1 MHSRLHS
8 LARRAAVG
16 VIAGSALLAAG
27 CSSSKST
34 PAAGASGSGSSSG
47 AGSSASSSASPGA
60 SSSAGSSA
68 AAFPATVTAKNGP
81 VKLAAQ
87 PKKIVSLS
95 PSATEDLF
103 AIGAGGQVVAVDD
116 QSNFPANAPKT
127 ALSGFKPD
135 PEGIAKLNPDL
146 VVVSYDSSKVVEQ
159 LGKLNIPVLWF
170 DAPNTLDD
178 AYGQITA
185 LGTATGH
192 TDQAAT
198 EVADM
203 KQKIAAAIAATK
215 KPASPLKY
223 YYEVGTPGNYTA
235 TSKTF
240 IGSIL
245 SQFGMTNIA
254 DAADKTGGGYPQLS
268 DEYLVT
274 AAPDLIFLSDTKCCQ
289 QTVATVTAR
298 PGWSAIPAVKNAA
311 KGAVVGLD
319 DDIASRWGPRLV
331 DLVQQVSDAVNKV
344 QG

>member
-1 MHSRLHS
+1 MRSRLHNT
-8 LARRAAVG
+8 ARCAAAG
-16 VIAGSALLAAG
+16 LIAGSALLAAG
-27 CSSSKST
+27 CSSSKSA
-34 PAAGASGSGSSSG
+34 PAPAPASTTVSTAASTAASTAGSA
-47 AGSSASSSASPGA
+47 SSASST
-60 SSSAGSSA
+60 SA
-68 AAFPATVTAKNGP
+68 AAFPATVTAKNGE

-116 QSNFPANAPKT
+116 QSNFPATAPKT

-135 PEGIAKLNPDL
+135 AEAIAKYTPDL
-146 VVVSYDSSKVVEQ
+146 VVVADDTSKIVEQ
-159 LGKLNIPVLWF
+159 LGKLNVPVLWF

-178 AYGQITA
+178 AYGQITT

-192 TDQAAT
+192 ADQAAST
-198 EVADM
+198 VADM
-203 KQKIAAAIAATK
+203 KQKIDAAITATK
-215 KPASPLKY
+215 KPATPLKY
-223 YYEVGTPGNYTA
+223 YYEVGTPGNYSS

-245 SQFGMTNIA
+245 SRFGLSDIA
-254 DAADKTGGGYPQLS
+254 DAADKTGSGYPQLS

-274 AAPDLIFLSDTKCCQ
+274 SAPDLIFLADTKCCQ
-289 QTVATVTAR
+289 QTAATVAAR

-311 KGAVVGLD
+311 RGTIVGLD

-331 DLVQQVSDAVNKV
+331 DLVQQVSDAVNKA